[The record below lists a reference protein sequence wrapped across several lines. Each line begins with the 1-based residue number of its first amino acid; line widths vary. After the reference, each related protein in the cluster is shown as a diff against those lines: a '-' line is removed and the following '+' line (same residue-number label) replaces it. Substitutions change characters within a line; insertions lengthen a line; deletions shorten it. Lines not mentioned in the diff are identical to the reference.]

1 MRNIYIFISALTFI
15 SCDLGDNY
23 SGFVQDN
30 DAKSEIVV
38 KLADSYLAGNFDIA
52 REYFTPDG
60 KHLFNNLEFD
70 VDGIIE
76 GYNSHSLIFKDIKH
90 NDREVYTGYFT
101 DGSVETFHDFNW
113 SATSIITGKEYNYPW
128 HCRWVWDGDKIASTT
143 CYVDPAAIFEEA
155 AIYAESQN

>member
-1 MRNIYIFISALTFI
+1 MILTFI

-30 DAKSEIVV
+30 DDKSEIVV

-113 SATSIITGKEYNYPW
+113 SATSIITGKEYTIRVTAGGYGMEIKFLVQ
-128 HCRWVWDGDKIASTT
+128 HAM
-143 CYVDPAAIFEEA
+143 
-155 AIYAESQN
+155 

>member
-1 MRNIYIFISALTFI
+1 MKNIYILITALTFI
-15 SCDLGDNY
+15 SCDLGDSY

-70 VDGIIE
+70 EDYWLSQYE
-76 GYNSHSLIFKDIKH
+76 GTVSKEIDEDTYNKIK
-90 NDREVYTGYFT
+90 YGY
-101 DGSVETFHDFNW
+101 S
-113 SATSIITGKEYNYPW
+113 
-128 HCRWVWDGDKIASTT
+128 WVWDGDKIASTT